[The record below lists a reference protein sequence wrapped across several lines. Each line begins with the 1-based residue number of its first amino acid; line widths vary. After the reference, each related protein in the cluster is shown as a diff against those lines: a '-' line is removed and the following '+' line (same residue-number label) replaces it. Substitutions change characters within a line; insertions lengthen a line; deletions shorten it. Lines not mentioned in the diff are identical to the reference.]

1 MHQGRGGMGSHKH
14 GTAGHPT
21 KSPKFRLATKL
32 EAEKDVKRDQKSVGM
47 KPSIKEL
54 FKRK

>member
-1 MHQGRGGMGSHKH
+1 MAKCLYNWPM
-14 GTAGHPT
+14 
-21 KSPKFRLATKL
+21 ATKL